1 MKIRCIIIFLIL
13 STILSSQNTIDSLI
27 NEINNT
33 RNDSILIND
42 YLELSFCYFSI
53 NLDSSKFYLNR
64 ANDYLN
70 NKEYQSLRLKYRNNL
85 GNYFFTKGDN
95 QKAKENYD
103 IGYQLS
109 KSSNNDEY
117 EKRFTINYARL
128 SIRNG
133 NYYQALKFY
142 LDFESKIDTN
152 SKFQKSILSK
162 FYQNKSVCNTYLKKY
177 DDAEKDLK
185 NIIKFANNSSDS
197 LNYYF
202 AYTNLLYLK
211 NFKFDT
217 IRPFFNKA
225 LEISKKNKN
234 IRLELQLLTLAGESL
249 YENDQLDEGLK
260 YINNA
265 ITLSKSH
272 KFEFEENLAKYHQS
286 FIFYKMKKNKLALD
300 QCKALKKYYED
311 NDETRLLIQCI
322 DLMTN
327 IYSQEGKYKEAFEA
341 LKDADALRE
350 KTVGE
355 DQQKLALE
363 LETQYDLNNKQKQIE
378 EKEFEN
384 QLQKEKLNIEKKQK
398 YFIFLLLSIS
408 IMFLIWALFNYSKKQ
423 KLYKI
428 LENQKIILQLKSEEL
443 SKTNQ
448 LKDKLFAMI
457 SHDLRSPVSNLFDN
471 MILWDTVKS
480 TRKRTEETVTFR
492 KMKLSVENLQ
502 HVINNVLQWASSQIK
517 NINPNRQYVKLKPLI
532 NNIEQQ
538 LIENLRN
545 KDIKL
550 ISYIEDEVVV
560 FDENQLNI
568 VLRNLISNAIKYSQ
582 PDGFILIGMVLEL
595 DHNVLYIKDKGIG
608 IQKDILE
615 SIFNFPISVIG
626 TKGEKGTGIGLSI
639 TKELIEKNNCKLIIE
654 SQENIG
660 TTVKI
665 IFKSENII

>member
-1 MKIRCIIIFLIL
+1 MKIRFIIIFLIL
-13 STILSSQNTIDSLI
+13 SKILNSQNSIDSLI
-27 NEINNT
+27 NEINHT
-33 RNDSILIND
+33 INDSILIND
-42 YLELSFCYFSI
+42 YLELSFCYFSL

-64 ANDYLN
+64 ANEYLN
-70 NKEYQSLRLKYRNNL
+70 NKDYQSLRLKYWNNL

-103 IGYQLS
+103 NGFQLA

-117 EKRFTINYARL
+117 LKRFTINYARL

-142 LDFESKIDTN
+142 LEFESKIDTN
-152 SKFQKSILSK
+152 SDFQRSILSK

-177 DDAEKDLK
+177 DDAEKDII

-211 NFKFDT
+211 NYHFDT
-217 IRPFFNKA
+217 IRPFFSKA
-225 LEISKKNKN
+225 LDISKRNKN

-249 YENDQLDEGLK
+249 YENNQNEEGLR

-272 KFEFEENLAKYHQS
+272 KFEFEENLAKYHQC
-286 FIFYKMKKNKLALD
+286 FIYYKLKKYKLALD
-300 QCKALKKYYED
+300 QCKNLITYYKE
-311 NDETRLLIQCI
+311 NEETRLLIQCL

-327 IYSQEGKYKEAFEA
+327 IYSHDKNYKKAFET

-350 KTVGE
+350 KTLGE
-355 DQQKLALE
+355 EQQKLALE
-363 LETQYDLNNKQKQIE
+363 LETQYDLNNKQKLIE
-378 EKEFEN
+378 AKEFEN

-398 YFIFLLLSIS
+398 YFIFIILSIALL
-408 IMFLIWALFNYSKKQ
+408 FLIWALFNYSKKQ
-423 KLYKI
+423 KLNII
-428 LENQKIILQLKSEEL
+428 LESQKMDLQN
-443 SKTNQ
+443 KTNELAKTNL

-471 MILWDTVKS
+471 MLLWDI
-480 TRKRTEETVTFR
+480 EESLHKTHFQNSSMK

-502 HVINNVLQWASSQIK
+502 HVLNNVLQWASSQIK
-517 NINPNRQYVKLKPLI
+517 NIHPNRQHVQLKPLI

-538 LIENLRN
+538 LNENLRN

-582 PDGFILIGMVLEL
+582 PDGFILIGMKIEL
-595 DHNVLYIKDKGIG
+595 NQNVLYIKDKGIG
-608 IQKDILE
+608 IQKDMLE

-626 TKGEKGTGIGLSI
+626 TKGERGTGIGLSI
-639 TKELIEKNNCKLIIE
+639 TKELIEKNNCKLVIE

-665 IFKSENII
+665 IFKNENII